1 MNTNLN
7 YYSESIVLSLC
18 KEIEYIRSRS
28 KSINQSLR
36 LCQNKIL
43 SNRLRSELKKLNDNR
58 SKILNI
64 SKILITSNC
73 NNLSIEFLF
82 ELSRRTKPIKT
93 NLTN

>member
-28 KSINQSLR
+28 KSINQSLK

-43 SNRLRSELKKLNDNR
+43 SNRLRSELNKLNENR
-58 SKILNI
+58 SKIINI
-64 SKILITSNC
+64 SKSLITNNC
-73 NNLSIEFLF
+73 SNLSMEFLS
-82 ELSRRTKPIKT
+82 ELSRRSKPIKKIT
-93 NLTN
+93 N